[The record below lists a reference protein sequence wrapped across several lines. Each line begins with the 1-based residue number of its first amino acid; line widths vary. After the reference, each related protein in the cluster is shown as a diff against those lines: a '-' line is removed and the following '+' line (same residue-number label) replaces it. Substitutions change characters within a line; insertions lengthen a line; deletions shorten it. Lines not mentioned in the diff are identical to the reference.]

1 MYGGRTYGG
10 TLFFKYI
17 YLKIFTTLPFQVEH
31 ILTFLD
37 EFAKNI
43 VVQGVHMVYN
53 AQVNY

>member
-10 TLFFKYI
+10 TLLFKYI

>member
-1 MYGGRTYGG
+1 M
-10 TLFFKYI
+10 
-17 YLKIFTTLPFQVEH
+17 EH

-53 AQVNY
+53 AQVGPTSNIDTVRFKLISSLEDQASTVQ